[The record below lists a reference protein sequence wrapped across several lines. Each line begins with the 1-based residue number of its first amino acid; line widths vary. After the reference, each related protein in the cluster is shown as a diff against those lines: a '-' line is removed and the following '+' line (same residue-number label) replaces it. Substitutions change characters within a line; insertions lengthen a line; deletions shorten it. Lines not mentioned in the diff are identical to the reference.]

1 VVGADTAGNVTQ
13 RAGFCRDKLA
23 FFEHAERALVG
34 LEPCPGS
41 QWLARKLQAMRHS
54 VRIIPVQFVKP
65 YVMSNKSDTIEAKA
79 TAEAVDAVVQ
89 VKAPDEVDLQALHR
103 IREISWLLVAPVD
116 LPNACILPRIRRRDP
131 PGRGRL

>member
-1 VVGADTAGNVTQ
+1 M
-13 RAGFCRDKLA
+13 
-23 FFEHAERALVG
+23 
-34 LEPCPGS
+34 EPCPSS

-54 VRIIPVQFVKP
+54 VRIIPVQFAKP
-65 YVMSNKSDTIEAKA
+65 YVMSNKTDTIEAKA